1 MALSLQTQLAKN
13 LAQLARD
20 YQSGIPEETAELKRS
35 LKDRSKNDLVRTV
48 AYLVEVIAARDGE
61 FKAVQK
67 ENVDLREL
75 LKLNNIELDEATNE
89 KGNSG
94 DAGHTSSQAA
104 DGNASETG
112 GAGAEQSGVLSENK
126 PNKFGNEANLEPA

>member
-1 MALSLQTQLAKN
+1 MALSQQTQLAKN

-75 LKLNNIELDEATNE
+75 LKLNNIELDEGADE

-94 DAGHTSSQAA
+94 DAGHTPAQATNE
-104 DGNASETG
+104 NAVETG
-112 GAGAEQSGVLSENK
+112 GAGTEQSGILSDDK
-126 PNKFGNEANLEPA
+126 PNKFGNEANLEST